1 MSAERDVLA
10 VQEESEATHDQPLPE
25 GTKGVRR
32 GRSIVQSVRLH
43 EDNFA
48 EIERLAD
55 EAGVPVSA
63 LIRGWILEG
72 LNAERGTSLRDAIDH
87 LASEAERLR
96 RLAARTDVA

>member
-1 MSAERDVLA
+1 MNECDVHA
-10 VQEESEATHDQPLPE
+10 VQAESEASRGQPLPE
-25 GTKGVRR
+25 SVKGERR

-43 EDNFA
+43 EEDFA
-48 EIERLAD
+48 EIERLAS
-55 EAGVPVSA
+55 EGGIPVSA

-72 LNAERGTSLRDAIDH
+72 LTAERSPSLRAAIDH